1 MPPYVCTHW
10 DKTHLDMLHDST
22 FSTVSLQAVSTF
34 PLMRF
39 SCGVPIQFSLSDVY
53 FQPLF
58 NSICIILLTG
68 RAFPLSQSAG
78 QKLTSSWFSEI
89 VLPTICYLFSAQCV
103 LKCIAVFFKYLAAKS
118 KPSKCRRLYFYFA
131 RVVFWMYQKTCLFY
145 IFLCTKWL
153 WLPLCTNSPMHEKL
167 FSVNYYT
174 VSGHKHSGPFSAGI
188 RFIFTCIFVFP
199 RPGRWW
205 PEGEDP
211 KTSISWPARCV
222 SGTNRWVVCV
232 CALLRSLE
240 KKTSG
245 PL

>member
-1 MPPYVCTHW
+1 MYHFIDRSCFPSKPISWPETDFLLIFW
-10 DKTHLDMLHDST
+10 D
-22 FSTVSLQAVSTF
+22 
-34 PLMRF
+34 
-39 SCGVPIQFSLSDVY
+39 
-53 FQPLF
+53 
-58 NSICIILLTG
+58 CITD
-68 RAFPLSQSAG
+68 F
-78 QKLTSSWFSEI
+78 
-89 VLPTICYLFSAQCV
+89 TICYLFSAQCV

-167 FSVNYYT
+167 FSVSYYT
-174 VSGHKHSGPFSAGI
+174 VSGHKHSGPFSASI
-188 RFIFTCIFVFP
+188 RFIFKCIFVFP

-232 CALLRSLE
+232 CVRCSEAW
-240 KKTSG
+240 KKRQVDLYRLHVRLKISKFWINNN
-245 PL
+245 